1 MSILKDA
8 LNGLSLEDLKRECNP
23 KETVEI
29 KIYWQLEDLDRLGR
43 PVAYLK
49 KLKIKN
55 NAKSTKKANR

>member
-1 MSILKDA
+1 MSALLNA
-8 LNGLSLEDLKRECNP
+8 LNGINLEDLKRECNP

-49 KLKIKN
+49 KLK
-55 NAKSTKKANR
+55 SKKRKINE